1 MAIAPERNP
10 PLNPQYYNPS
20 QFFISAVTLG
30 VTTTITAT
38 ADLNFPVGQEIRLL
52 IPTTFGCRQ
61 LNGVTGFVVSVPSST
76 QVVTSINSSQN
87 VDPFILSSATTQAQ
101 IIPVGDINS
110 GQINSSGRINNLT
123 YINGSFINISPA

>member
-30 VTTTITAT
+30 ITTTITVT
-38 ADLNFPVGQEIRLL
+38 GSINFTVGQEIRLL
-52 IPTTFGCRQ
+52 IPTSFGCRQ
-61 LNGVTGFVVSVPSST
+61 LNGVTGFVLSVPSST

-87 VDPFILSSATTQAQ
+87 VDPFIASSATTQPQ
-101 IIPVGDINS
+101 ILPIGDINS

-123 YINGSFINISPA
+123 YINGSFINVSPL